1 MELES
6 RDGFS
11 LDGGSGRCQTLFRGG
26 GRPGEPGRAVAG
38 CGDGGD
44 GGDFAFG
51 AHCGR
56 QLARAT
62 QKTTLGAMR
71 RRAYE
76 VSRGAAGDGSG
87 AALHGGPSAR
97 GSSVRLR
104 RWPPQAGQCQG
115 SAGVIAGGSAC

>member
-6 RDGFS
+6 RGRFS
-11 LDGGSGRCQTLFRGG
+11 LGGSSGCCQTLFRGG

-44 GGDFAFG
+44 FAFS

-104 RWPPQAGQCQG
+104 RWPPQAGQLQG
-115 SAGVIAGGSAC
+115 SAGVIAVGSAWGC